1 MKLATDSFKKEM
13 IIASHIAYKLM
24 SAVEMR
30 CIYTAKDIHSD
41 DLLLPK
47 RIRNALF
54 KIEAR
59 GLRVVKSL
67 DNEQSSPTSEN
78 LEILEE
84 MQILCK
90 KLNGLITVQKS
101 DFMKLDIEPEN
112 FIKLFNF
119 LIEVLD
125 EIKAKH
131 GQLDNTR
138 SNI

>member
-13 IIASHIAYKLM
+13 IVASHIAYKLM

-67 DNEQSSPTSEN
+67 DNEQSNPTNEK
-78 LEILEE
+78 LWE

-90 KLNGLITVQKS
+90 KLNALITMQKS

-119 LIEVLD
+119 LIKVLD
-125 EIKAKH
+125 EIKANH

-138 SNI
+138 RNLWT

>member
-13 IIASHIAYKLM
+13 IVASHIAYKLM

-67 DNEQSSPTSEN
+67 DNEQSNPTIET
-78 LEILEE
+78 LWE

-90 KLNGLITVQKS
+90 KLNALITMQKS

-119 LIEVLD
+119 LIKVLD
-125 EIKAKH
+125 EIKANH

-138 SNI
+138 RNLWT

>member
-24 SAVEMR
+24 SAVEMG

-67 DNEQSSPTSEN
+67 DNEQSNPTNEN
-78 LEILEE
+78 LQTLWE

-90 KLNGLITVQKS
+90 KLNALITMQKS
-101 DFMKLDIEPEN
+101 DFIKLDIEPEN